1 MLVWPKKVSLIKKLP
16 VSKLGSFLKSNFDL
30 NQTWKIVLTQNHK
43 IWNFN
48 ATELLDILI
57 NDRRKALQFCKK
69 SKLGRVMTK
78 NIIVQKTHG
87 QNIWIEVKKS
97 RKIGQDLGKLWYLFL
112 LTFWLLLPTR
122 IPSSEADSKRA
133 APPPSSYFLQS
144 LVFFKS
150 LWRTTTC
157 VIRNWSLITHL

>member
-16 VSKLGSFLKSNFDL
+16 VSKLESFLKSNFDL

-57 NDRRKALQFCKK
+57 NDRRKALQFCKR

-97 RKIGQDLGKLWYLFL
+97 GKIGQDLGKLWYLFL
-112 LTFWLLLPTR
+112 HTFWLLLPTR

-133 APPPSSYFLQS
+133 AGGAPPSPYFLQS

-150 LWRTTTC
+150 LWRTTNC
-157 VIRNWSLITHL
+157 VIRSWADH